1 MEINAR
7 EFYQKLVKFLISKG
21 NTVKNR
27 IIKANPLTKGSICA
41 RVVQDD
47 LWRGI
52 DMKTKSMTEGKSF
65 SLILKFALP
74 LMLGSVFQEFYTITD
89 TVIVGQF
96 LGVGA
101 LAAVGI
107 GGWITWMLLAAVQG
121 FCQGFSVLA
130 AQAFGA
136 KKTDDANV
144 QMGNSLL
151 LSVIISVACATLG
164 QFILAPLLKLLN
176 TPAEVFG
183 DALLYLRIYYAGC
196 PITMAYNYAASH
208 LRAYGNSKAPLI
220 ATIIASIVNIG
231 LDILFVGP
239 FGWGIAGAV
248 IATLIAQLVAAIYS
262 FCALLKIDFVKFQKS
277 NIKMDTS
284 LSAKQMKMGLPMSVQ
299 YIMISIGGII
309 VQFVV
314 NRYGITFIAGMTATN
329 RLYTLLETAA
339 ISYGYAITT
348 YVGQNVGAGRI
359 DRIKSGMVSGNVI
372 AVATSFIIMTA
383 MFVFGKNLVSMFISG
398 TPEEISE
405 ALKVAWKYLLIM
417 SAFLPVLYS
426 LHIFKAA
433 VVGFGDSF
441 FAMMSG
447 VAELVLRVGASFL
460 LPVYF
465 GKMNLFYAEPLA
477 WIAAWLVLIAGYV
490 YLYRKVCIDNRI

>member
-1 MEINAR
+1 MN
-7 EFYQKLVKFLISKG
+7 
-21 NTVKNR
+21 
-27 IIKANPLTKGSICA
+27 
-41 RVVQDD
+41 
-47 LWRGI
+47 
-52 DMKTKSMTEGKSF
+52 TKSMTEGNAF

-74 LMLGSVFQEFYTITD
+74 LMLGSVFQEFYTVTD

-107 GGWITWMLLAAVQG
+107 SGWITWMLLAAVQG

-130 AQAFGA
+130 SQSFGA
-136 KKTDDANV
+136 KKTDDANI
-144 QMGNSLL
+144 QMGNSIVLSLVVSVLL
-151 LSVIISVACATLG
+151 ACLG
-164 QFILAPLLKLLN
+164 QLFLAPLLRLLG
-176 TPAEVFG
+176 TPEEVFS

-220 ATIIASIVNIG
+220 ATVIASLVNIA

-239 FGWGIAGAV
+239 LEWGIAGAI
-248 IATLIAQLVAAIYS
+248 IATLIAQLVAAVYS
-262 FCALLKIDFVKFQKS
+262 FYALLKIDFVRFGKS
-277 NIKMDTS
+277 NLKINAS
-284 LSAKQMKMGLPMSVQ
+284 LSVSQLKMGLPMSMQ
-299 YIMISIGGII
+299 YIIISIGGII

-314 NRYGITFIAGMTATN
+314 NRYGIAYIAGMTATN

-359 DRIKSGMVSGNVI
+359 DRIKSGMISGNVI
-372 AVATSFIIMTA
+372 AVVTSFIIMLA
-383 MFVFGKNLVSMFISG
+383 MLVFGKGLVSMFISG
-398 TPEEISE
+398 NPSETEE
-405 ALKVAWKYLLIM
+405 ALKVAWKYLVIM
-417 SAFLPVLYS
+417 VLFLPSLYS

-433 VVGFGDSF
+433 VVGFGNSF

-447 VAELVLRVGASFL
+447 IAELVLRVGASIL
-460 LPVYF
+460 LPIYF

-477 WIAAWLVLIAGYV
+477 WGAAWIVLIAGYAIC
-490 YLYRKVCIDNRI
+490 YKRIRSQDL

>member
-1 MEINAR
+1 
-7 EFYQKLVKFLISKG
+7 
-21 NTVKNR
+21 
-27 IIKANPLTKGSICA
+27 
-41 RVVQDD
+41 
-47 LWRGI
+47 
-52 DMKTKSMTEGKSF
+52 MKTKSMTEGSAF

-74 LMLGSVFQEFYTITD
+74 LMLGSVFQEFYTVTD
-89 TVIVGQF
+89 TIIVGQF

-136 KKTDDANV
+136 KKLDDANR

-151 LSVIISVACATLG
+151 LSIIISVACGLLG
-164 QFILAPLLKLLN
+164 QLFLAPLLKLLG

-220 ATIIASIVNIG
+220 ATVIASIVNIG
-231 LDILFVGP
+231 LDILFIGP
-239 FGWGIAGAV
+239 FGWGIAGAI
-248 IATLIAQLVAAIYS
+248 IATLIAQLVAAVYS
-262 FCALLKIDFVKFQKS
+262 LYALLKIDFVKFGKS
-277 NIKMDTS
+277 DMKLEAS
-284 LSAKQMKMGLPMSVQ
+284 LSVKQMKMGLPMSVQ
-299 YIMISIGGII
+299 YIIISIGGII

-314 NRYGITFIAGMTATN
+314 NRYGIAYIAGMTATN

-339 ISYGYAITT
+339 ISYGYAVTT
-348 YVGQNVGAGRI
+348 YVGQNVGAGKL
-359 DRIKSGMVSGNVI
+359 DRIKGGMVSGNII
-372 AVATSFIIMTA
+372 AVITSFIIMTA
-383 MFVFGKNLVSMFISG
+383 MFIFGKNLVAMFISG
-398 TPEEISE
+398 APEEISE
-405 ALKVAWKYLLIM
+405 ALGVAWRYLLIM
-417 SAFLPVLYS
+417 SVFLPILYS

-433 VVGFGDSF
+433 VVGFGNSF

-460 LPVYF
+460 LPLYF

-477 WIAAWLVLIAGYV
+477 WIAAWVVLIAGFI
-490 YLYRKVCIDNRI
+490 VCYKKAQINQKIQCKYEEKRI